1 MLPGR
6 PRRRKK
12 RLNEAIQAYYD
23 GLPLSHEMSEAAF
36 LLETQWS
43 YEDYVTAPD
52 RVVADM
58 FHLLDAQS
66 QVLKAKEAERSNG

>member
-1 MLPGR
+1 
-6 PRRRKK
+6 
-12 RLNEAIQAYYD
+12 
-23 GLPLSHEMSEAAF
+23 MSEAAF